1 MTQRNMFVSDIK
13 KQRVAGTFT
22 LINNVPYMLER
33 GSESVF
39 WIEYLINTKGRNLK
53 FIPLITDIKTENY
66 IVTKKY
72 AYFSKPVKLLL
83 KKLRI

>member
-1 MTQRNMFVSDIK
+1 MTQRNMFVPDIK

-22 LINNVPYMLER
+22 LINNAAYMVEMLC
-33 GSESVF
+33 
-39 WIEYLINTKGRNLK
+39 IDNLINTKGRNLK

-83 KKLRI
+83 KKLGI